1 MVSTIEGIKKKMI
14 ATKEKTEEA
23 REREIDAK
31 SELKILKETISS
43 KEDEAASYKR
53 RIQFLRSKVKEATA
67 EIDEKEKRL
76 NELTEKAET
85 EADKGRELTY
95 AEVETDEQLRSI
107 EVQVQNAQSAAE
119 NSLMKLND
127 AQRKLTV
134 LENDLHRSEERRD
147 RASKRIPELEQ
158 MIRTAGENLR
168 KLEQDDVL
176 AMERENDNEQKIK
189 ILEEELKKK
198 IEECEE
204 TERLEQ
210 NSLRRVDEIVAE
222 IEFEREKKQK
232 LENEFAEIEQLEW
245 EAFDILSVL
254 FAAKIFEPHALKSFT
269 EKDIVDF
276 SGS

>member
-43 KEDEAASYKR
+43 KEDEAASYKG

-67 EIDEKEKRL
+67 EIDQKEKRL
-76 NELTEKAET
+76 NELTEKAEV

-95 AEVETDEQLRSI
+95 AEVETDEHLRSI
-107 EVQVQNAQSAAE
+107 EVEVQEAQSAAE
-119 NSLMKLND
+119 DSLMKLND

-134 LENDLHRSEERRD
+134 LENDLHRSEDRRD
-147 RASKRIPELEQ
+147 RAMKRIPELEQ

-176 AMERENDNEQKIK
+176 ASERENDNEQKIK

-210 NSLRRVDEIVAE
+210 NSLRRVDEIVGE
-222 IEFEREKKQK
+222 IEFEREKKLK
-232 LENEFAEIEQLEW
+232 LENEFAEIEQLE
-245 EAFDILSVL
+245 
-254 FAAKIFEPHALKSFT
+254 
-269 EKDIVDF
+269 
-276 SGS
+276 